1 MTHHRATSRTA
12 QEHATREAKT
22 PRPARRRHVG
32 RLRADGDASEGQPCA
47 GPSQASRGMEQEDGS
62 VNEWQPIETAPKD
75 RTMVVLI
82 GVTEGNGFTG
92 GRPYRSDP
100 WCGWF
105 SDGEW
110 QRWPH
115 PWPPTHW
122 MPLPAP
128 PST

>member
-1 MTHHRATSRTA
+1 MIDAGTAFVLNNPGIKVADKFRGIFLAMLSAAPPAAKELVAVEGWRT
-12 QEHATREAKT
+12 
-22 PRPARRRHVG
+22 
-32 RLRADGDASEGQPCA
+32 
-47 GPSQASRGMEQEDGS
+47 
-62 VNEWQPIETAPKD
+62 IETAPKD
-75 RTMVVLI
+75 RTVVVLI

-128 PST
+128 PSS